1 MASALQIEDYTLI
14 LEYLEGENKL
24 EDLLENSEELE
35 KHILSYQLYRL
46 ATCIQIIHLCTITSC
61 CNFIITSCC
70 SFI

>member
-35 KHILSYQLYRL
+35 KHHLVLSTIEISYMYTDHLLMYR
-46 ATCIQIIHLCTITSC
+46 H
-61 CNFIITSCC
+61 
-70 SFI
+70 